1 MFPFASLDIQSSL
14 YSLNFMCLAVSS
26 STENYF
32 SASSLLF
39 SIATFFNVFDF
50 YFFLFSDDL
59 IGICYFSG
67 EGAFLVVDLLRERWV
82 LFS

>member
-1 MFPFASLDIQSSL
+1 
-14 YSLNFMCLAVSS
+14 MCLAVSS

-39 SIATFFNVFDF
+39 SIATFFSVFDF

-59 IGICYFSG
+59 NGICYFSG
-67 EGAFLVVDLLRERWV
+67 EGAFLVGDLFRERWV